1 MIKKESGNMKKI
13 IIVLMAMISSV
24 ILFSGCNK
32 KLAGYTEISYNEFN
46 KLKEENKTFPLVIG
60 SATCSA
66 CMSYKPVMEQFI
78 SDYQVEVFYI
88 DISKLSDEDYSKL
101 KTEISFTGTPTTVF
115 YENGSLTSF
124 YDRIDEAV
132 SINEVIVKFKEKN
145 YIK

>member
-13 IIVLMAMISSV
+13 IIVLMAMISSI

-32 KLAGYTEISYNEFN
+32 KLIGYTEISYSEFN

-66 CMSYKPVMEQFI
+66 CSMYKPVMEQFI

-88 DISKLSDEDYSKL
+88 DLSKLSDEDYGKL
-101 KTEISFTGTPTTVF
+101 KAEITFDGTPTTVF
-115 YENGSLTSF
+115 YEDGKLTSF
-124 YDRIDEAV
+124 YDRITSAV
-132 SINEVIVKFKEKN
+132 SIDEVISKFKEKN

>member
-13 IIVLMAMISSV
+13 IIVLMAMISSI

-32 KLAGYTEISYNEFN
+32 KLIGYTEISYGEFN

-66 CMSYKPVMEQFI
+66 CSMYKPVMEQFI
-78 SDYQVEVFYI
+78 SDYQLEVFYI
-88 DISKLSDEDYSKL
+88 DLSKLSDEDYGKL
-101 KTEISFTGTPTTVF
+101 KAEITFDGTPTTVF
-115 YENGSLTSF
+115 YEDGKLTSF
-124 YDRIDEAV
+124 YDRITSAV
-132 SINEVIVKFKEKN
+132 SIDEVISKFKEKN

>member
-13 IIVLMAMISSV
+13 IIVLLTLISSV

-32 KLAGYTEISYNEFN
+32 KLIGYTEISYSEFN

-66 CMSYKPVMEQFI
+66 CSIYKPVVEQFI
-78 SDYQVEVFYI
+78 IDYQVEVFYI
-88 DISKLSDEDYSKL
+88 DLSKLSDEDYGKL
-101 KTEISFTGTPTTVF
+101 KAEITFDGTPTTVF
-115 YENGSLTSF
+115 YEDGKLTSF
-124 YDRIDEAV
+124 YDRITSAV
-132 SINEVIVKFKEKN
+132 SIDEVISKFKEKN

>member
-13 IIVLMAMISSV
+13 IIVLMAMISSI

-32 KLAGYTEISYNEFN
+32 KLTGYTEISYSEFN

-66 CMSYKPVMEQFI
+66 CLMYKPVMEQFI

-88 DISKLSDEDYSKL
+88 DLSKLSDEDYGKL
-101 KTEISFTGTPTTVF
+101 KAEITFDGTPTTVF
-115 YENGSLTSF
+115 YEDGKLTSF
-124 YDRIDEAV
+124 YDRITSAV
-132 SINEVIVKFKEKN
+132 SIDEVISKFKEKN

>member
-13 IIVLMAMISSV
+13 IIVLMAMISSI

-32 KLAGYTEISYNEFN
+32 KLIGYTEISYGEFN

-66 CMSYKPVMEQFI
+66 CAMYKLVMEQFI

-88 DISKLSDEDYSKL
+88 DLSKLSDEDYSKL
-101 KTEISFTGTPTTVF
+101 KAEITFDGTPTTVF
-115 YENGSLTSF
+115 YEDGKLTSF
-124 YDRIDEAV
+124 YDRMTSAV
-132 SINEVIVKFKEKN
+132 SIDEVISKFKEKN